1 LLNVLDIMRQIA
13 KGHSRPWESSSGPQA
28 SQWYAPYRFPDII
41 TVVLYHEQDKSWK
54 ITDFG
59 LTTEGTSRRL
69 ITSAFSH
76 GTAGYRAPEL
86 VKDERNFNN
95 KSDIWAL
102 GCILYEL
109 VTDKKP
115 FLSDW
120 ALLEYTAKG
129 NNDINTMVG
138 NNMFVI
144 GKWRDWITEYI
155 EVMLSVQPSRRPA
168 ARQLHEAFSNGHD
181 SLLAEETGGTVHIR
195 YKGKQTTRTNDVDSQ
210 IPSQTRRIINSVG

>member
-1 LLNVLDIMRQIA
+1 
-13 KGHSRPWESSSGPQA
+13 
-28 SQWYAPYRFPDII
+28 
-41 TVVLYHEQDKSWK
+41 
-54 ITDFG
+54 
-59 LTTEGTSRRL
+59 
-69 ITSAFSH
+69 
-76 GTAGYRAPEL
+76 L

-168 ARQLHEAFSNGHD
+168 S
-181 SLLAEETGGTVHIR
+181 
-195 YKGKQTTRTNDVDSQ
+195 
-210 IPSQTRRIINSVG
+210 